1 MKDKRLFWIAPLVA
15 MGIGLLP
22 MPYEY
27 YTLSRLVVCVGALYF
42 TVSFIKG
49 KKIESAWIF
58 GAIAALYNPI
68 FQIHLGDKGLW
79 TIVNIVTAIL
89 FWRNRSELESSTFG
103 NED

>member
-1 MKDKRLFWIAPLVA
+1 MGPLIA
-15 MGIGLLP
+15 MGVGLLN

-58 GAIAALYNPI
+58 GAIAVLYNPI
-68 FQIHLGDKGLW
+68 FQIQLGDKGLW
-79 TIVNIVTAIL
+79 MIVNIFTAIL
-89 FWRNRSELESSTFG
+89 FWRSRTEIESPPS
-103 NED
+103 